1 LTNTL
6 VDTDILIHFLRGK
19 RKAKDFLSMLLDE
32 SNICCSAI
40 AVAEIVAGMRAAEEE
55 RTKALLDQLEVLA
68 VTRDV
73 AEKAGSYKRS
83 IRGHSL
89 ELDDCLVAATAFVHR
104 AILATGNGKHY
115 PMKDIKV
122 TVVDTD

>member
-1 LTNTL
+1 
-6 VDTDILIHFLRGK
+6 
-19 RKAKDFLSMLLDE
+19 
-32 SNICCSAI
+32 
-40 AVAEIVAGMRAAEEE
+40 VAEIAAGMRAAVEE
-55 RTKALLDQLEVLA
+55 RTKALQDQIEVLA

-73 AEKAGSYKRS
+73 AEKAGSYQRS
-83 IRGHSL
+83 RGHSL

-115 PMKDIKV
+115 PTKDIKL

>member
-1 LTNTL
+1 M
-6 VDTDILIHFLRGK
+6 RGARK
-19 RKAKDFLSMLLDE
+19 RSSWLLDE
-32 SNICCSAI
+32 SNISCSAI
-40 AVAEIVAGMRAAEEE
+40 AVAEIAAGMRAAEEE
-55 RTKALLDQLEVLA
+55 RTKALQDQIEVLA

-73 AEKAGSYKRS
+73 AEKAGSYQRS

-115 PMKDIKV
+115 PTKDIKV